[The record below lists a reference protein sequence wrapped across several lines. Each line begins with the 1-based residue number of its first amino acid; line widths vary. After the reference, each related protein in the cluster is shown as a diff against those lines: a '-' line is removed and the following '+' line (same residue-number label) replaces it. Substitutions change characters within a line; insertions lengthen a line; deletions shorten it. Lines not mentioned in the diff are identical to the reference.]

1 MLQESSKRA
10 APTSPP
16 DPDHDAKRL
25 RLGTD
30 LWSEDEHRQQDERI
44 KQLFED
50 KDWKVNDP
58 VHMIHILNAVSSVAL
73 EGPHSHMVSTSFE
86 LNIQAF
92 DSFGHFD
99 PKLMKLVGDCYKKG
113 SYKDVRCLG
122 ASFLPPAAIKLS
134 MMYYLLFQKCSARSL
149 PRS

>member
-30 LWSEDEHRQQDERI
+30 LWSEDEHRQQDEII

-50 KDWKVNDP
+50 DDWKVNDP
-58 VHMIHILNAVSSVAL
+58 AQHIIYILNTVSLVAL
-73 EGPHSHMVSTSFE
+73 EGPHSHMVSPSFSR
-86 LNIQAF
+86 QVF
-92 DSFGHFD
+92 KD

-122 ASFLPPAAIKLS
+122 ASFLPPVAIKLS